1 MEASDD
7 DPAALRA
14 LVAAAVARRA
24 TLAHDLAAEGTD
36 CYRVFHGAAEG
47 WPGLTIDRYGP
58 LLLAQ
63 EFRAELSAEERS
75 AAVAG
80 LGDMG
85 AASLVW
91 RGRYRDA
98 PRGEDTAPIEGC
110 ELGARYAVAARH
122 RGLDPWLFLDFR
134 AVRRW
139 LRAHAR
145 DQSVL
150 NLFAYTCTAGVAAAL
165 GGAREVWNV
174 DFAASNLNLG
184 RDNAVRNGVLGV
196 QHFLC
201 QDCQPVLRQLAGQ
214 PVQRRGKTLR
224 FTKVERRTFDVI
236 VLDPPPLARTPFGT
250 IDTARDYESLFK
262 PAWLALAEGGVLL
275 AANNRADVAWSDF
288 ESRLRRCAEKAGRP
302 MASLDRLLP
311 EADFP
316 SFDGLPPLKVAV
328 CRRAASGSVA
338 FPATLR

>member
-1 MEASDD
+1 MEARDD

-14 LVAAAVARRA
+14 RVAAAAARRA
-24 TLAHDLAAEGTD
+24 ALAHDLAAEGTD

-63 EFRAELSAEERS
+63 EFRVELSAEERS
-75 AAVAG
+75 AVAAG
-80 LGDMG
+80 LGDMVG

-91 RGRYRDA
+91 RGRYRGA
-98 PRGEDTAPIEGC
+98 PRDEDTAPVEAC
-110 ELGARYAVAARH
+110 ESGARYAVAAWH

-174 DFAASNLNLG
+174 DFAASNLAIG
-184 RDNAVRNGVLGV
+184 RDNAARNAVADV
-196 QHFLC
+196 QRFLC
-201 QDCQPVLRQLAGQ
+201 DDCQPVLRQLAGQ
-214 PVQRRGKTLR
+214 PVQRRGKTLA
-224 FTKVERRTFDVI
+224 FTPIERRTFDVI

-262 PAWLALAEGGVLL
+262 PAWLALAAGGVVL
-275 AANNRADVAWSDF
+275 AANNRADVAWADF

-302 MASLDRLLP
+302 MTTLERLHP

-316 SFDGLPPLKVAV
+316 SFDGQPPLKVAV
-328 CRRAASGSVA
+328 CRASGSVA
-338 FPATLR
+338 RPAARR